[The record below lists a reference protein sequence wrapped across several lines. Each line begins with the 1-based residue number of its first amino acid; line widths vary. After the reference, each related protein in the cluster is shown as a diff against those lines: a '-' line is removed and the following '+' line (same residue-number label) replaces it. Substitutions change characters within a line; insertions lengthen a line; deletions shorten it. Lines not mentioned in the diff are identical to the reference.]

1 MNKKAKIL
9 NILTFGHLARK
20 AKKQAEI
27 EAQNKKTEL
36 TLNTIGLPDIN
47 ALANALGGVEN
58 IGNISAT
65 ISTISIQII
74 QMDKINLEYLQKI
87 ATKGVVKSVDNVTL
101 VVGDCAMTL
110 KDKLLELK
118 K

>member
-1 MNKKAKIL
+1 MNAKTKIL
-9 NILTFGHLARK
+9 NILTFGHLSRK
-20 AKKQAEI
+20 AKKQAQKEAEI
-27 EAQNKKTEL
+27 KNTEL

-58 IGNISAT
+58 IVNISAT
-65 ISTISIQII
+65 ISTISVQLN
-74 QMDKINLEYLQKI
+74 QMDKIDLEYLKKVSV
-87 ATKGVVKSVDNVTL
+87 KGVIKSVDNVTL
-101 VVGDCAMTL
+101 LVGDCAMML